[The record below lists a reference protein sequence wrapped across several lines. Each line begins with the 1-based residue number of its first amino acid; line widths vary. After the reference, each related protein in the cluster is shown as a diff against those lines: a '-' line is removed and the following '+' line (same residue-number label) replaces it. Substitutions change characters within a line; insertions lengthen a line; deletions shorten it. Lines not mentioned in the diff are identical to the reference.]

1 MRRFV
6 TPLLLGSLL
15 LAPVA
20 ACGGGPSQESCEQ
33 LLDHLIDLELQKG
46 GTKTVSDQMKADVG
60 KQKKALADYVR
71 EKYMASCLKKT
82 ASALVECGLAAK
94 TEDELAKCDEVK

>member
-6 TPLLLGSLL
+6 TSLLLGSLL

-20 ACGGGPSQESCEQ
+20 ACAGGPSQENCDQ
-33 LLDHLIDLELQKG
+33 LLDHLIELELQKG
-46 GTKTVSDQMKADVG
+46 GAKTVTDNMKADLA
-60 KQKKALADYVR
+60 KQKKQLAEYVR

-82 ASALVECGLAAK
+82 ATALVDCGLAAK
-94 TEDELAKCDEVK
+94 NEDELAKCDEVK